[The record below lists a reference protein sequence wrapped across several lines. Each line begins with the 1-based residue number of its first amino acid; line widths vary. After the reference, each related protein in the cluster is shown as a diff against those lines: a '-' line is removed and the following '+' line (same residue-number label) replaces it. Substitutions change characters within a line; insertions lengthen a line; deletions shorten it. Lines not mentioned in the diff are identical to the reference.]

1 MLSAPAHAI
10 SRRAAGVYACSGS
23 RTQGS
28 DGTIAGDCQTS
39 ASELAR
45 RAAVASPSRASVRSR
60 STSAAR
66 RLRAMRSASRSLVSH
81 PSGTAS
87 ASESVSSAQHRS
99 TARLAPSRLA
109 ARLARVRQ
117 HARLATS
124 ILSPAVAVLLPL
136 AVPIAAGASPAATR
150 CMSLATYAR
159 TLVTARTRSVAA
171 SSRGRACVRRDAVC
185 GQSAPPRLGRIDAVC
200 ETDIFGAFARLL
212 SVGTSSFAIQFAR
225 PRVCVTAA
233 RRSVRSLRRR
243 ASSTAANEASSA
255 ATAFSG
261 SRPYLVTVSCPRLLF
276 EERCGY
282 SGRVQRPQK
291 ALPRLFG

>member
-1 MLSAPAHAI
+1 M
-10 SRRAAGVYACSGS
+10 
-23 RTQGS
+23 
-28 DGTIAGDCQTS
+28 S

-66 RLRAMRSASRSLVSH
+66 RLRAMRSASRSLVPH
-81 PSGTAS
+81 PSGTDS

-117 HARLATS
+117 HARIASFSLT
-124 ILSPAVAVLLPL
+124 VAVLQPL

-150 CMSLATYAR
+150 FMSLATYAR

-185 GQSAPPRLGRIDAVC
+185 GQSAPPRF
-200 ETDIFGAFARLL
+200 IFGAFARLL
-212 SVGTSSFAIQFAR
+212 SVGTSGFAIK
-225 PRVCVTAA
+225 VCVIATP
-233 RRSVRSLRRR
+233 RRVPGIP
-243 ASSTAANEASSA
+243 SSTSS
-255 ATAFSG
+255 
-261 SRPYLVTVSCPRLLF
+261 
-276 EERCGY
+276 
-282 SGRVQRPQK
+282 K
-291 ALPRLFG
+291 I

>member
-1 MLSAPAHAI
+1 MLSP
-10 SRRAAGVYACSGS
+10 
-23 RTQGS
+23 
-28 DGTIAGDCQTS
+28 CQTS

-99 TARLAPSRLA
+99 TARLALSRLA

-117 HARLATS
+117 HARIATFS
-124 ILSPAVAVLLPL
+124 STVAVPLPL

-150 CMSLATYAR
+150 RMSLATYAR

-185 GQSAPPRLGRIDAVC
+185 
-200 ETDIFGAFARLL
+200 FAM
-212 SVGTSSFAIQFAR
+212 S
-225 PRVCVTAA
+225 
-233 RRSVRSLRRR
+233 RRR
-243 ASSTAANEASSA
+243 PVALFAFCPEHGSVEGREYFDTSAAASA
-255 ATAFSG
+255 ATAFFTAVSRRCLQLDKCG
-261 SRPYLVTVSCPRLLF
+261 SLVINMCARAPRTI
-276 EERCGY
+276 
-282 SGRVQRPQK
+282 
-291 ALPRLFG
+291 

>member
-1 MLSAPAHAI
+1 M
-10 SRRAAGVYACSGS
+10 RR
-23 RTQGS
+23 
-28 DGTIAGDCQTS
+28 
-39 ASELAR
+39 
-45 RAAVASPSRASVRSR
+45 
-60 STSAAR
+60 
-66 RLRAMRSASRSLVSH
+66 ASRSLVPH

-99 TARLAPSRLA
+99 TARLALSRLA

-117 HARLATS
+117 HARIASL
-124 ILSPAVAVLLPL
+124 LSRTVAVLLPL
-136 AVPIAAGASPAATR
+136 AVPVAAGASPAATR

-185 GQSAPPRLGRIDAVC
+185 GRIDAA
-200 ETDIFGAFARLL
+200 DIFGAFASLAQPKPKLASPAERLA
-212 SVGTSSFAIQFAR
+212 SGFAIQFAR
-225 PRVCVTAA
+225 PRVCVFCSRVDLRGVAA
-233 RRSVRSLRRR
+233 LLQTR
-243 ASSTAANEASSA
+243 ASGA
-255 ATAFSG
+255 ATASSG

>member
-1 MLSAPAHAI
+1 M
-10 SRRAAGVYACSGS
+10 
-23 RTQGS
+23 
-28 DGTIAGDCQTS
+28 
-39 ASELAR
+39 AR
-45 RAAVASPSRASVRSR
+45 AVAIACDAEPVCIIDQSKLRQI
-60 STSAAR
+60 AATDAR
-66 RLRAMRSASRSLVSH
+66 EREWVATVAETLGACESRSLVLH
-81 PSGTAS
+81 PSGTDS

-99 TARLAPSRLA
+99 TARLALSRLA

-117 HARLATS
+117 HARIATS
-124 ILSPAVAVLLPL
+124 GLSPAVAVPLPL

-185 GQSAPPRLGRIDAVC
+185 GRIDAA
-200 ETDIFGAFARLL
+200 DIFGAFASLAQPKPKLASPAERLA
-212 SVGTSSFAIQFAR
+212 SGFAIQFAR
-225 PRVCVTAA
+225 PRVCVFCSRVDLCVVAA
-233 RRSVRSLRRR
+233 LLQTR
-243 ASSTAANEASSA
+243 ASGA
-255 ATAFSG
+255 ATASSG

-291 ALPRLFG
+291 ALPDCLASVLRPLASSARCS

>member
-28 DGTIAGDCQTS
+28 DGIVLSPCQTS

-81 PSGTAS
+81 PSGTDS

-99 TARLAPSRLA
+99 TARLALSRLA

-117 HARLATS
+117 HARIAS
-124 ILSPAVAVLLPL
+124 FSPTVAVLLPL

-150 CMSLATYAR
+150 RMSLATYAR

-185 GQSAPPRLGRIDAVC
+185 GQDAA
-200 ETDIFGAFARLL
+200 DIFGAFARLL
-212 SVGTSSFAIQFAR
+212 SVGTSGFAIRLILAR
-225 PRVCVTAA
+225 PECW
-233 RRSVRSLRRR
+233 RR
-243 ASSTAANEASSA
+243 AAGAFYACRAVQTLMASGGA
-255 ATAFSG
+255 PAQLGA
-261 SRPYLVTVSCPRLLF
+261 RVSC
-276 EERCGY
+276 GY
-282 SGRVQRPQK
+282 MSRSGALIAIAAQLYNLYHKRP
-291 ALPRLFG
+291 AELWLVSYDR

>member
-28 DGTIAGDCQTS
+28 DGTVTGGAQTS

-99 TARLAPSRLA
+99 TARLALSRLA
-109 ARLARVRQ
+109 ARRARVRQ
-117 HARLATS
+117 HARIATS
-124 ILSPAVAVLLPL
+124 PLSPTVAVPLPL

-150 CMSLATYAR
+150 RRSFATYAR
-159 TLVTARTRSVAA
+159 TLVPARTRSVAA

-185 GQSAPPRLGRIDAVC
+185 GQDAA
-200 ETDIFGAFARLL
+200 DIFGAFARLL
-212 SVGTSSFAIQFAR
+212 SVGTSGFAIK
-225 PRVCVTAA
+225 VCVIATP
-233 RRSVRSLRRR
+233 RRVPGIPGSTSSKSAPSQALASVLQTLASL
-243 ASSTAANEASSA
+243 S
-255 ATAFSG
+255 
-261 SRPYLVTVSCPRLLF
+261 LLW
-276 EERCGY
+276 
-282 SGRVQRPQK
+282 P
-291 ALPRLFG
+291 